1 MQSVPLTGVP
11 VFSSKN
17 VCRGAKRPRS
27 RAHLHQGRFR
37 IARAAS
43 DDLEIVA
50 VAEHILFQ
58 RGQAGE
64 PVEQA
69 AADGIEAAARED
81 EKQRA
86 LNAAGQRIVHEQDR
100 DQARENDAADADQ
113 VEPAGEPV
121 RIVPLDKVGRL
132 ERQLPLFHDEIV
144 HDDHADDR
152 CLNER
157 GNGDERAEVLF
168 HTAPD
173 GQRADIH
180 HGDEHQ
186 HLIAD
191 LGHAALDDH
200 AVDIGAGTLRAD
212 IRKRDQQQAQQREA
226 GAAEV
231 GEHIGRIALV
241 HAGAHEHRQRHH
253 AAGGDEK
260 RRDHAVGQRCA
271 PVAAA
276 LGLGQARQD
285 QRLR

>member
-11 VFSSKN
+11 VFLQKCLPRRKTSPEQSASAPGTFSDRSGRLRRSRDRRG
-17 VCRGAKRPRS
+17 RGACT
-27 RAHLHQGRFR
+27 
-37 IARAAS
+37 
-43 DDLEIVA
+43 
-50 VAEHILFQ
+50 FQ

-81 EKQRA
+81 EKQRT
-86 LNAAGQRIVHEQDR
+86 LDAAGQRIVHEQDR
-100 DQARENDAADADQ
+100 DQAREDDAADADQ

-121 RIVPLDKVGRL
+121 RIVPLDEVGRL

-152 CLNER
+152 RLNER

-168 HTAPD
+168 HAAPD

-253 AAGGDEK
+253 A
-260 RRDHAVGQRCA
+260 R
-271 PVAAA
+271 
-276 LGLGQARQD
+276 ARENGATTP
-285 QRLR
+285 

>member
-27 RAHLHQGRFR
+27 RAHLHRGRFR

-50 VAEHILFQ
+50 VAEHVLFQ

-100 DQARENDAADADQ
+100 DQAREDDAADADQ

-121 RIVPLDKVGRL
+121 RIVPLDEVGRL
-132 ERQLPLFHDEIV
+132 ERQLPFFHDEIV

-152 CLNER
+152 RLNER
-157 GNGDERAEVLF
+157 GNGNERAEVLF
-168 HTAPD
+168 HAAPD

-212 IRKRDQQQAQQREA
+212 IRKRDQQQAQQRTDA
-226 GAAEV
+226 FP
-231 GEHIGRIALV
+231 H
-241 HAGAHEHRQRHH
+241 
-253 AAGGDEK
+253 
-260 RRDHAVGQRCA
+260 
-271 PVAAA
+271 
-276 LGLGQARQD
+276 
-285 QRLR
+285 QRLHGFARSKVFHFSQSFSAPDGRSLSSFPYRRF